1 VGEHTHVHERA
12 SSGNPFLFGFLS
24 QKRKRDLP
32 LTSSLLFFFFPPQ
45 KGKKRMIAE
54 DERMEEVLTRDFM
67 GTTSGGIRLVT
78 SRTGLNVFD
87 TMGLE
92 GVVAGDSISDVS
104 SVSGRAVSM
113 TGIPLSG
120 TGGTTTGTTG
130 VSTRKVLEGLD
141 FGSDGRMN
149 AHKAAL
155 SIRDRRVKRGK
166 GGGAGG
172 GGARASIT
180 DATNVDISMRQYV
193 KAVEPYIKEFHE
205 RYAYEHTPEG
215 RRELSER
222 QQREAEEAIHELEEW
237 MGFAEGGEEGEEE
250 EMCL

>member
-1 VGEHTHVHERA
+1 
-12 SSGNPFLFGFLS
+12 
-24 QKRKRDLP
+24 
-32 LTSSLLFFFFPPQ
+32 
-45 KGKKRMIAE
+45 MIGE

-104 SVSGRAVSM
+104 SVSTRAVSM

-120 TGGTTTGTTG
+120 TGGTTTG
-130 VSTRKVLEGLD
+130 VRTRKVLEGLD

-180 DATNVDISMRQYV
+180 DATNVDISMRQFA
-193 KAVEPYIKEFHE
+193 KAVEPYIEEFHE

-215 RRELSER
+215 RRELSEK

-237 MGFAEGGEEGEEE
+237 MGFAEGGEEE